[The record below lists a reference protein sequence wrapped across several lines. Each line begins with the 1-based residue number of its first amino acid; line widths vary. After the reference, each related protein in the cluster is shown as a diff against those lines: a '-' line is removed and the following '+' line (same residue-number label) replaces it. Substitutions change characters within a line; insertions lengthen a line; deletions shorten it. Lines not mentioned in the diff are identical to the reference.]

1 VKTFSELDHM
11 RVYRQTLMV
20 PFNEKNKKKGTV
32 VHLVGTESMQA
43 EVIIQDP
50 IIKNPN
56 LIEGYYFDKSIA
68 HLINDNT
75 EEEQIKEEYVEE
87 AGVGAGMAAGYIG
100 KLALDVALK
109 YSKKYIDAREA
120 KTPTQKATAAKVFMT
135 EYKRGKKSFERFKNR
150 DGNRALKG
158 TTPDAWWISWFG
170 IDSKDIRAIGTNE
183 RNKVKNTKF
192 YNMLKD
198 ARGNTKIAANYV
210 DEFDKFLEKKDFYLI
225 SSGVEDNG
233 KIVPFK
239 VEYFYCPQVDKIFNC
254 SVLNGI
260 INIDYKHPISI
271 SDYLNRSK
279 VSMLEIKDVLKICKE
294 NEKEDK

>member
-1 VKTFSELDHM
+1 MKTFSELDHM

-20 PFNEKNKKKGTV
+20 PFDEKNKKKGTV
-32 VHLVGTESMQA
+32 VHLLGTDSMQA
-43 EVIIQDP
+43 EAIIQNP
-50 IIKNPN
+50 IMKNPN
-56 LIEGYYFDKSIA
+56 LIEGYYIDKSIA
-68 HLINDNT
+68 HLIGGEET
-75 EEEQIKEEYVEE
+75 IEEEAFEE
-87 AGVGAGMAAGYIG
+87 AGVGTGMAAGYLG

-120 KTPTQKATAAKVFMT
+120 KTPAQKATAAKVFSG
-135 EYKRGKKSFERFKNR
+135 EYNRGKKAFEKFKER
-150 DGNRALKG
+150 GGDRALKG

-170 IDSKDIRAIGTNE
+170 IDSNDIKAIGFNE
-183 RNKVKNTKF
+183 KNKVKNTKF
-192 YNMLKD
+192 YNMIKD

-210 DEFDKFLEKKDFYLI
+210 DEFDKFLAGKEFYLI

-233 KIVPFK
+233 KVIPFK

-279 VSMLEIKDVLKICKE
+279 ASMLEIKDVLKICKE
-294 NEKEDK
+294 NEKE